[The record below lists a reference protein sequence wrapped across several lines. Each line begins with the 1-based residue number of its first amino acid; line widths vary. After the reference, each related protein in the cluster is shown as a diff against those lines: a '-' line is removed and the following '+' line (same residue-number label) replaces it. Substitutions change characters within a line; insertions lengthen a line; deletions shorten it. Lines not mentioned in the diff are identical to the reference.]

1 MTAVAQD
8 DPIDR
13 LAELADANIE
23 IAHEIQLLLDQALAE
38 RALDQAATKT
48 RTLIDNVTEARRLVT
63 EYQSRPSPQTPETP

>member
-13 LAELADANIE
+13 LAELADANME

-38 RALDQAATKT
+38 RALDQAAIKT
-48 RTLIDNVTEARRLVT
+48 RALIDNVTEARRLVT
-63 EYQSRPSPQTPETP
+63 EYQTHRPETPEAP